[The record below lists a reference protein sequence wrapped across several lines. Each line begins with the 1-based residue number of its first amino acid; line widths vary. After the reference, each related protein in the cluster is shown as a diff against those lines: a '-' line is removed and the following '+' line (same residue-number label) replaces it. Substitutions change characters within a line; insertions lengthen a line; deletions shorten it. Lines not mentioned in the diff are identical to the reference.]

1 MYGIVC
7 FWSTFSCTLSDVII
21 LQEAREYMRYSSG
34 TGNGRPMTPPPGIK
48 DRNYE
53 LIYYT
58 LSYSTIQCSCY
69 KELIV
74 KIDSNI
80 WSLIV
85 TCWRHLCQLTVFLG
99 HSESGSSIFGSFHSF
114 VTKIYTNVSYS
125 QIPFPYH
132 WSPEIELWVWIY
144 KYNRVRRFSKQISLQ
159 NEAKLVQFSFA
170 CFSKTKGL
178 FFILHFSFFLYFQ
191 I

>member
-1 MYGIVC
+1 MYGIVR
-7 FWSTFSCTLSDVII
+7 FWSPFSCTLSDVRF
-21 LQEAREYMRYSSG
+21 LLEAWEYMRYSSG
-34 TGNGRPMTPPPGIK
+34 TGNRQPMTPPPGIK

-69 KELIV
+69 KKLIM
-74 KIDSNI
+74 KIDINI

-85 TCWRHLCQLTVFLG
+85 KCWRQLCQLTVFLR
-99 HSESGSSIFGSFHSF
+99 HPESGSSIFGSGHSF
-114 VTKIYTNVSYS
+114 LTKIYTNVSYG
-125 QIPFPYH
+125 QIPFPYN

-144 KYNRVRRFSKQISLQ
+144 NRVCQFSKNISLQ
-159 NEAKLVQFSFA
+159 NEAKLVQFNFA
-170 CFSKTKGL
+170 CFSETKGL
-178 FFILHFSFFLYFQ
+178 IFSHHFAFSFSFQ